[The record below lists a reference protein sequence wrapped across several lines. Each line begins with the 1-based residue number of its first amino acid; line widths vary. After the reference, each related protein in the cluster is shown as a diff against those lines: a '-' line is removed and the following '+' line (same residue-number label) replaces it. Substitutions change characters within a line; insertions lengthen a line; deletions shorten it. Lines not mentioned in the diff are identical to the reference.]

1 MRLFY
6 RFFFFIEKIGN
17 LKKLKRDIKS
27 FKAGVGMYEEY
38 LQLNMNIEL
47 QENNSVLINLA
58 LKKYNV
64 VLEENDNDFNCK
76 YILVLFSLFCE

>member
-1 MRLFY
+1 
-6 RFFFFIEKIGN
+6 
-17 LKKLKRDIKS
+17 
-27 FKAGVGMYEEY
+27 MYEEY